1 MPCCGFLDKY
11 IARGNVSEQDRKHAK
26 FFVLFFGSTVLASMP
41 IRLFFMSTMNSA
53 LLSWIM
59 GAAMFVQ
66 AVGVL
71 YALCGGNVRKI
82 APVVLGFS
90 GMTVLMCDLVARGRK
105 EWVWPVFVLL
115 VDYMLV
121 LRVPEKFTV
130 VVVGCLMAWLVV
142 LGVEEGVR
150 FGLLDIP
157 GTTSQGGEN
166 GRREHFES
174 LLRCE
179 QTPCATGLLAGIR
192 KLLIPVTVFIVD
204 FIATRGFARAVI
216 AEQKTMERTISTVQ
230 QIALL
235 LAGYDVD
242 GVARMLDAQ
251 QSLLPVEMHATLHTL
266 EQNLRKYR
274 PYLPAALFEEMETEM
289 ERDRDRVQH
298 TTVAPPGLDSETAT
312 IVFTDI
318 RASTSIWENAPEGM
332 HDGLKI
338 HNRVIREVMEMYS
351 GYEVK
356 TIGDAFMIAFSST
369 CDGVSFGLRVQ
380 ERLFEA
386 DWPASLLADAPI
398 CASQG
403 SLWRGLT
410 VRIGVNTGPV
420 TVEHNTLTGRTDYFG
435 HTVNIASRLESTC
448 TPGAVALP
456 CDIWESGWCDAVVG
470 DSEALDLKGV
480 SGKTSVCCIWPVSL
494 AGRRRTPLCERAGV
508 WNMTTRSSEGGS
520 TVTGGSSDGLLAASQ
535 SVRQM
540 QGTVGIAELA
550 VGNQHQVTA
559 LHSMSTALSIL
570 TIALDQSK
578 GSLVTLL
585 GNCVCVAW
593 NVTRAAPAH
602 MENAVR
608 FAKRLRT
615 KSALN
620 GAGLVSGPVLH
631 GDVGARTQRFVT
643 VMGQSVRRSWTLC
656 EEAVR
661 DGVVCVCEL
670 PEGVTPPSAL
680 ENVLVRHKHGYVV
693 KESLAKDNL

>member
-11 IARGNVSEQDRKHAK
+11 IARGNVSEQDRKDAK
-26 FFVLFFGSTVLASMP
+26 VYVMFVCGACCLAAPIYTFYVSSGISTIVTWM
-41 IRLFFMSTMNSA
+41 MSTMCTS
-53 LLSWIM
+53 LCI
-59 GAAMFVQ
+59 GAMY
-66 AVGVL
+66 VL
-71 YALCGGNVRKI
+71 WGGNVRTI
-82 APVVLGFS
+82 LPPVLALAVLTF
-90 GMTVLMCDLVARGRK
+90 TLFDLVARGSGLTI
-105 EWVWPVFVLL
+105 WPLL
-115 VDYMLV
+115 VLVVDVTLV
-121 LRVPEKFTV
+121 LRMPEKYTALLVFCV
-130 VVVGCLMAWLVV
+130 VLWLVV
-142 LGVEEGVR
+142 IAVEEAVR

-157 GTTSQGGEN
+157 GTIPQEGVD
-166 GRREHFES
+166 GRRAHFEA
-174 LLRCE
+174 LIHCE
-179 QTPCATGLLAGIR
+179 KTPCAAGFKNVAR
-192 KLLIPVTVFIVD
+192 KLWIPVVVFVLD
-204 FIATRGFARAVI
+204 FLATRRFARAVI

-274 PYLPAALFEEMETEM
+274 PYLPAALFEEMETET

-318 RASTSIWENAPEGM
+318 RASTSIWENAPAGM

-369 CDGVSFGLRVQ
+369 CDGVSFGLSVQ

-386 DWPASLLADAPI
+386 NWPASLLADAPI

-456 CDIWESGWCDAVVG
+456 CDMWESDCGWCDAAVG

-520 TVTGGSSDGLLAASQ
+520 TVTGGSSLSEVLGVSHT
-535 SVRQM
+535 VRQM

-585 GNCVCVAW
+585 GNCVCVVW

-661 DGVVCVCEL
+661 DGVMCVCEL

-680 ENVLVRHKHGYVV
+680 ENVLVRHRACSI
-693 KESLAKDNL
+693 E